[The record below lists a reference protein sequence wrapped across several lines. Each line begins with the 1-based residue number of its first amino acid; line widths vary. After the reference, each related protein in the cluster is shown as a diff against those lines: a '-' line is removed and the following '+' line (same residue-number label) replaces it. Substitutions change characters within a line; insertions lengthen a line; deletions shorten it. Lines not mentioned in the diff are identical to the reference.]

1 MLSGERSARR
11 SEDALRP
18 RLAGNPW
25 TYLTGALLVVAAGA
39 AWAALLRQPS
49 TMATTPV
56 SPDLGS
62 GAMPGESGAL
72 GQAAT
77 YLGAWGVMMAAM
89 MLPSATPL
97 ILLYGA
103 VRRGMEG
110 RGQRGIPA
118 VLFALTYLVV
128 WVALGVPVYA
138 TSRLIDELAATN
150 PAMSGALPYAV
161 GGLLAAAGVYQLT
174 PLKRACLRACQSPL
188 GFLLGRWRDGY
199 LGTLRLALQHS
210 AYCVGCCWALMAV
223 LVAAGAMSLP
233 WVLVIAVLVFAEKV
247 LPGGNWAA
255 RIAGAALI
263 GLGVVV
269 VFQPDLAMVIRGQ
282 AM

>member
-1 MLSGERSARR
+1 MLSGEGSARR
-11 SEDALRP
+11 REEALRP
-18 RLAGNPW
+18 RLAGDLW
-25 TYLTGALLVVAAGA
+25 TYVTGSLLIVAAGV
-39 AWAALLRQPS
+39 AWAALLRQAS
-49 TMATTPV
+49 TMPAMPA
-56 SPDLGS
+56 SPDVGG
-62 GAMPGESGAL
+62 GAMPEAGGTL
-72 GQAAT
+72 GQAAA
-77 YLGAWGVMMAAM
+77 YLSAWGVMMAAM

-103 VRRGMEG
+103 VHRGMET

-118 VLFALTYLVV
+118 ALFALTYLVV
-128 WVALGVPVYA
+128 WVLFGVPVYA
-138 TSRLIDELAATN
+138 ASRLVDELAAAN
-150 PAMSGALPYAV
+150 PAVAGMLPYAV

-233 WVLVIAVLVFAEKV
+233 WVLVVAVLVFAEKV
-247 LPGGNWAA
+247 LPGGGWAA

-269 VFQPDLAMVIRGQ
+269 ILQPDLAMLIRGQ